1 MSYTEEIP
9 AEQLA
14 SYQIVDDWNKYY
26 DDLVKS
32 KSSMHGV
39 VPPVSIEITSC
50 IIESESGFIGNYGY
64 SIRFH
69 NCYFK
74 KTMSFFQCIFKNDI
88 TFTTCFF
95 DDGFF
100 FIEDVIFNNNFHLFA
115 CSFKKFIVAGG
126 VFNKCYWNISDCE
139 TCNIG
144 WATFEDLRLI
154 VDKKGIKE
162 FILWANQLFGVIAVT
177 GEACIEKFK
186 LEGFSKSL
194 SLSIEDIFINK
205 LDVLRFRSD
214 DGLRLLNLKPNGNA
228 SEILISESY
237 LGKAEFYLVDF
248 SKFASV
254 SIVDSHVLD
263 CSFINVIWPKE
274 VEGMQAIFFQAQRGV
289 NPKGTLISREEFFKW
304 RETFRQLKYAYSKQG
319 DLINEQKFHALEMIA
334 YDSALK
340 WKGNRVLKLIIKFSN
355 WFSKFGQSVSRPV
368 AALLIG
374 NFIIFFT
381 LLLAGLFAP
390 LKISIQ
396 NPNWQGLSQGVYR
409 YVWLINPLRKVDDTF
424 NDAFIILDMLA
435 RIWSSYMIYNI
446 IRATRRFIK

>member
-1 MSYTEEIP
+1 M
-9 AEQLA
+9 Q
-14 SYQIVDDWNKYY
+14 
-26 DDLVKS
+26 
-32 KSSMHGV
+32 GV

-100 FIEDVIFNNNFHLFA
+100 FIEDVTFNNNFHLFA

-126 VFNKCYWNISDCE
+126 VFKKCYWNISDCD

-144 WATFEDLRLI
+144 RATFEDLRLI
-154 VDKKGIKE
+154 VDKTGIKE
-162 FILWANQLFGVIAVT
+162 FVLWANQLFGVITVT

-228 SEILISESY
+228 SEISISESY
-237 LGKAEFYLVDF
+237 LGNAEFYLVDF

-263 CSFINVIWPKE
+263 CSFINIIWPKE
-274 VEGMQAIFFQAQRGV
+274 VEGMQAIFFRAQRGV

-319 DLINEQKFHALEMIA
+319 DLINEQRFHTLEMIA
-334 YDSALK
+334 YDNSLQ
-340 WKGNRVLKLIIKFSN
+340 WTGNYFLKLIIKASYFFSE
-355 WFSKFGQSVSRPV
+355 FGQSFSRPLV
-368 AALLIG
+368 ALLVG
-374 NFIIFFT
+374 NLALFILVMF
-381 LLLAGLFAP
+381 AGVFCP
-390 LKISIQ
+390 LHFSIS
-396 NPNWQGLSQGVYR
+396 NPTWQGFGKGIYE
-409 YVWLINPLRKVDDTF
+409 YFWLINPLRKVEDTF
-424 NDAFIILDMLA
+424 QNGYIILDILS
-435 RIWSSYMIYNI
+435 RIWASYMLYNI